1 MLRCPHC
8 DKLVNLVKATIQQT
22 DRVDFSNYCL
32 PKTWGEYSGLAISDV
47 EMCDP
52 DYIDQLLEQDTPR
65 IVGLL
70 REALEFF
77 VNKRGSPL
85 EPPR

>member
-8 DKLVNLVKATIQQT
+8 DKLVTLVKATIQQT
-22 DRVDFSNYCL
+22 DTVDFSDFCL
-32 PKTWGEYSGLAISDV
+32 PKTWREYSSWALSDV

-52 DYIDQLLEQDTPR
+52 DYIDMLLAQESPR
-65 IVGLL
+65 IVGIL
-70 REALEFF
+70 RNALEFF

-85 EPPR
+85 EPPQ